1 MAMDPE
7 KKRKLEAAGWKFG
20 VDEFSMTAEE
30 VYAVDFDD
38 SDDDSDDDDDEE
50 CDCDAV

>member
-1 MAMDPE
+1 MDPE

-20 VDEFSMTAEE
+20 VDEFLNEPMTAEE

-38 SDDDSDDDDDEE
+38 SDDDSDDDDEY
-50 CDCDAV
+50 DCDTV